1 MTAVEIQY
9 AAVPVKRLMDE
20 HLLRLGIK
28 PSAWAA
34 MAIMKWA
41 NLTEALKAVK

>member
-1 MTAVEIQY
+1 MF
-9 AAVPVKRLMDE
+9 E

-34 MAIMKWA
+34 MAIVKWA
-41 NLTEALKAVK
+41 NLTQAVKAVK

>member
-1 MTAVEIQY
+1 
-9 AAVPVKRLMDE
+9 MDE

-34 MAIMKWA
+34 MAIVKWA
-41 NLTEALKAVK
+41 NLTEALKAVR